1 MNFAFYHAY
10 SEALAGI
17 VADIPIKFLLALAF
31 NIIIYFLG
39 GLERSAAKFFIFF
52 LFTFITILTMSAI
65 FRTLA
70 AATKTIPQA
79 LALAG
84 VMILALVIYTGFT
97 LQPSYML
104 VKISPHNP
112 IYLEGPPML
121 THV

>member
-17 VADIPIKFLLALAF
+17 VADIPIKFLLALVF

-104 VKISPHNP
+104 VKISPQNP
-112 IYLEGPPML
+112 LYLEGSPML